1 MGFFGK
7 LFGSFEMNREI
18 ATTRMN
24 IDSYERNI
32 KEKIEEYKIKED
44 KLIKYEE
51 INQHVLK
58 KEIPSFYKL
67 LEEGYIYKPE
77 LKKEIDGLVERFN
90 LRTEEILKLELE
102 LLELDENIKE
112 YEDKSLRLGTRL
124 DTLETRRRFNRIK

>member
-112 YEDKSLRLGTRL
+112 YENKSLRLGTRL